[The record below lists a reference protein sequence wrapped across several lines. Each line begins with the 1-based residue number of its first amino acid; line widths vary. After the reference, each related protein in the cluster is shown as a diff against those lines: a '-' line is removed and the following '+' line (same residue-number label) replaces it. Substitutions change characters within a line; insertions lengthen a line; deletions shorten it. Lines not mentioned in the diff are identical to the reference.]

1 MVSLLPRR
9 REPGGGATAVQDA
22 LEIGK
27 DFGVIENEGGQGF
40 HRIEGDLRG
49 VVPGAELFG
58 IQGFGD
64 KHGGDGML
72 AGIAVGCGIHA
83 EQPGQPHT
91 QIGLLKGFADGGL
104 LGTCRVRMG
113 SGDTEYYE
121 RSEWL
126 LISWFYVT
134 VLPDLERP

>member
-1 MVSLLPRR
+1 MFSPLPRR
-9 REPGGGATAVQDA
+9 REPGGGAAAVQDA

-64 KHGGDGML
+64 KHGGDGVL
-72 AGIAVGCGIHA
+72 AGIAEYTPSNPVSLTRRLVSSKASRTAACSA
-83 EQPGQPHT
+83 DSPRSMKPPG
-91 QIGLLKGFADGGL
+91 KA
-104 LGTCRVRMG
+104 
-113 SGDTEYYE
+113 
-121 RSEWL
+121 
-126 LISWFYVT
+126 
-134 VLPDLERP
+134 LP